1 METLTTSKQDLNLL
15 ILKSNIKTKRDVAIV
30 NQVFSKINAIR
41 RWTVDLDDWE
51 HVLKVE
57 TFILSATNISVIL
70 EQFGYKCSELNH

>member
-15 ILKSNIKTKRDVAIV
+15 ILKSNIKTKKDVAIV

>member
-15 ILKSNIKTKRDVAIV
+15 ILKSDICTKKDVAIV

-41 RWTVDLDDWE
+41 RWSIDLEDWE

-57 TFILSATNISVIL
+57 AFILSATNIAVIL
-70 EQFGYKCSELNH
+70 EQFGYQCAELNH